1 MKKNLK
7 HLIIFISII
16 ILTLPSTT
24 RASIIN
30 FKKCA
35 MDIFDKEEY
44 EEHKFEI
51 DLKKKIVKE
60 VRIRTDKHLKINKEI
75 LNKILNDDKVS
86 NEDKVIA
93 RGIYGSPKIYKF
105 DYIIDY
111 EDKNYITARGV
122 DNDFNSGEL
131 ETNITIYLKEKSV
144 HSKSEFVKKNRT
156 KIPLSADGVK
166 YFCK

>member
-1 MKKNLK
+1 MKILFVILF
-7 HLIIFISII
+7 LIS
-16 ILTLPSTT
+16 SSVVN
-24 RASIIN
+24 ASIIN
-30 FKKCA
+30 LKNCA
-35 MDIFDKEEY
+35 MYIFDKEEY

-105 DYIIDY
+105 DYIVY
-111 EDKNYITARGV
+111 QSNLNPK
-122 DNDFNSGEL
+122 
-131 ETNITIYLKEKSV
+131 
-144 HSKSEFVKKNRT
+144 
-156 KIPLSADGVK
+156 
-166 YFCK
+166 